1 MSLDFLWCL
10 SVALQV
16 LWVCQKPLSSLCS
29 LWLPGTQ
36 CLPGFFLCSESYEME
51 TSPSGSPPNIWNILC
66 MFRCLF
72 FHKGK
77 ATSWAFSPN
86 FSELCRFLFAVL
98 QVLWCFH
105 ELLSSFMFSEAP
117 RHTRYAVPHQCSE
130 TGETEITPKKSEHWY
145 IFHFSL
151 SLPREKLQVGYFFLI
166 RNRVRLRGR
175 A

>member
-16 LWVCQKPLSSLCS
+16 LWVCQKPLSSLLFS
-29 LWLPGTQ
+29 VAPRYSVYAS
-36 CLPGFFLCSESYEME
+36 FFLCSESYEMG

-72 FHKGK
+72 FHQGK

-98 QVLWCFH
+98 QVLWCLH

-130 TGETEITPKKSEHWY
+130 TGETEITHKKSEHGY
-145 IFHFSL
+145 IFHS
-151 SLPREKLQVGYFFLI
+151 SLPSPGRSYKLGLSS
-166 RNRVRLRGR
+166 
-175 A
+175 